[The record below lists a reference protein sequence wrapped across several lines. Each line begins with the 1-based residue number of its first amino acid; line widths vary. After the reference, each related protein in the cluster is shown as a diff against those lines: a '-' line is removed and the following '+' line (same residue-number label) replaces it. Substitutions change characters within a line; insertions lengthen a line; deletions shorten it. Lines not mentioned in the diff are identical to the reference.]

1 MAYKIIENLLDNV
14 YNFRNRELYCFI
26 DETSGEW
33 KSTSWRGFLD
43 KTEQIA
49 MGLIDLGVRPG
60 DMVAV
65 CSPNCPQMLSLDYAL
80 FMIRAVSVPINHHE
94 SQHVFN
100 HIMNLTEASVI
111 FVGDSKQYDMAVR
124 FVRSHPDNRLRKIV
138 LIWEDEKARDSYG
151 DLGESIWTLMAQKDK
166 PGLRDELDRRIE
178 EGDSKDLASVVFTT
192 GTTGMPKGVMLG
204 HEQIDAG
211 LEIHDRF
218 LVNLNP
224 GEVSLSY
231 LPMSHIFEKTW
242 LYMCVHRGLR
252 IAFCYDPA
260 KISYMLRTIN
270 PHVMCCVPRFWEK
283 LYTCY
288 FEYYNRQSWL
298 RRQLIRRAFHVGK
311 MRNLYYRRTGRRI
324 PWRVEREYRYW
335 DKHVF
340 SKLREQSG
348 LLKPGIYPTAGSML
362 NDKIMG
368 FFLKAGFDILLGY
381 GLTETTASVAIF
393 PFLNPVVGTV
403 GNPLDGIKLK
413 INDNG
418 EVMVKGPTVMRGY
431 YKAPEETR
439 AAFDEDGY
447 FHTGDVGFITRSGA
461 LVINGRLKEIYKT
474 STGKIVP
481 PLLIENTLMESP
493 LLERVVA
500 VADARKYV
508 TALVYPNMNELRRIA
523 GEKHWQYSGDDELL
537 SLGKTRE
544 LLMEEIEKRQKELA
558 DYMHVRNIG
567 IMPRDLS
574 VEAGELAV
582 SGKVRRKVVREN
594 FISIIDTLYP
604 DEFIDAD
611 PLFVSHQPY

>member
-100 HIMNLTEASVI
+100 HIMNLTEASVV
-111 FVGDSKQYDMAVR
+111 FVGDSKQYDMAVN
-124 FVRSHPDNRLRKIV
+124 FVKAHPDNRLRKIV
-138 LIWEDEKARDSYG
+138 LIWEDEKTRDSYG

-288 FEYYNRQSWL
+288 FEYYNRQNWL

-582 SGKVRRKVVREN
+582 SGKVRRKVVRQN

-604 DEFIDAD
+604 NEFIDAD

>member
-33 KSTSWRGFLD
+33 KSTSWKGFLD

-138 LIWEDEKARDSYG
+138 LIWEDEKTRGGYG

-166 PGLRDELDRRIE
+166 SGLRDELDRRIE

-403 GNPLDGIKLK
+403 GNPLEGIKLK

-447 FHTGDVGFITRSGA
+447 FHTGDVGFITGSGA

-474 STGKIVP
+474 STGTLVP

-537 SLGKTRE
+537 SLAKTRE

>member
-94 SQHVFN
+94 SQSVFD
-100 HIMNLTEASVI
+100 HIMNLTEASVV
-111 FVGDSKQYDMAVR
+111 FVGDSKQYDMAVN
-124 FVRSHPDNRLRKIV
+124 FIKAYPDNKLRKIV

-151 DLGESIWTLMAQKDK
+151 DIGESIWTLMAQKDK

-324 PWRVEREYRYW
+324 PWRVEREYCYW

-403 GNPLDGIKLK
+403 GNPLEGIKLK

-447 FHTGDVGFITRSGA
+447 FHTGDVGFITGSGA

-474 STGKIVP
+474 STGTLVP

-604 DEFIDAD
+604 NEFIDAD

>member
-138 LIWEDEKARDSYG
+138 LIWEDEKTRDSYG
-151 DLGESIWTLMAQKDK
+151 DFGESIWTLMAQKDK
-166 PGLRDELDRRIE
+166 TELRDELDRRIE

-324 PWRVEREYRYW
+324 PWRVEREYCYW

-403 GNPLDGIKLK
+403 GNPLEGIKLK

-447 FHTGDVGFITRSGA
+447 FHTGDVGFITGSGA

-474 STGKIVP
+474 STGKLVP

-537 SLGKTRE
+537 SLAKTRE
-544 LLMEEIEKRQKELA
+544 LLMEEIEKRQKEQA

-582 SGKVRRKVVREN
+582 SGKVRRKVVRQN

-604 DEFIDAD
+604 NEFIDAD

>member
-111 FVGDSKQYDMAVR
+111 FVGDSKQYDMAVN
-124 FVRSHPDNRLRKIV
+124 FVKAHPDNRLRKIV
-138 LIWEDEKARDSYG
+138 LIWEDEKTRDSYG

-218 LVNLNP
+218 LVDLNP

-260 KISYMLRTIN
+260 KISYMLRTIK

-403 GNPLDGIKLK
+403 GNPLEGIKLK

-447 FHTGDVGFITRSGA
+447 FHTGDVGFITGSGA

-474 STGKIVP
+474 STGKLVP

-523 GEKHWQYSGDDELL
+523 SEKHWQYSGDDELL
-537 SLGKTRE
+537 SLAKTRE

-582 SGKVRRKVVREN
+582 SGKVRRKVVRQN

-604 DEFIDAD
+604 NEFIDAD

>member
-1 MAYKIIENLLDNV
+1 
-14 YNFRNRELYCFI
+14 
-26 DETSGEW
+26 
-33 KSTSWRGFLD
+33 
-43 KTEQIA
+43 
-49 MGLIDLGVRPG
+49 
-60 DMVAV
+60 
-65 CSPNCPQMLSLDYAL
+65 MLCAA
-80 FMIRAVSVPINHHE
+80 F
-94 SQHVFN
+94 
-100 HIMNLTEASVI
+100 
-111 FVGDSKQYDMAVR
+111 
-124 FVRSHPDNRLRKIV
+124 
-138 LIWEDEKARDSYG
+138 
-151 DLGESIWTLMAQKDK
+151 LGETIHL
-166 PGLRDELDRRIE
+166 LFRI
-178 EGDSKDLASVVFTT
+178 
-192 GTTGMPKGVMLG
+192 
-204 HEQIDAG
+204 
-211 LEIHDRF
+211 
-218 LVNLNP
+218 
-224 GEVSLSY
+224 
-231 LPMSHIFEKTW
+231 
-242 LYMCVHRGLR
+242 
-252 IAFCYDPA
+252 
-260 KISYMLRTIN
+260 
-270 PHVMCCVPRFWEK
+270 
-283 LYTCY
+283 
-288 FEYYNRQSWL
+288 YNRQSWL

-324 PWRVEREYRYW
+324 PWRVEREYCYW

-403 GNPLDGIKLK
+403 GNPLEGIKLK

-447 FHTGDVGFITRSGA
+447 FHTGDVGFITGSGA

-474 STGKIVP
+474 STGKLVP

-537 SLGKTRE
+537 SLAKTRE
-544 LLMEEIEKRQKELA
+544 LLMEEIEKRQKEQA

-582 SGKVRRKVVREN
+582 SGKVRRKVVRQN

-604 DEFIDAD
+604 NEFIDAD

>member
-138 LIWEDEKARDSYG
+138 LIWEDEKTRGSYG

-260 KISYMLRTIN
+260 KISYMLRAIK

-288 FEYYNRQSWL
+288 FEYYNRQGWL
-298 RRQLIRRAFHVGK
+298 HRQLIRRAFHVGK

-447 FHTGDVGFITRSGA
+447 LHTGDVGFITGSGA

-474 STGKIVP
+474 STGKVIP
-481 PLLIENTLMESP
+481 PLLIENTLMESS

-604 DEFIDAD
+604 NEFIDAD

>member
-94 SQHVFN
+94 SQSVFD
-100 HIMNLTEASVI
+100 HIMNLTEASVV
-111 FVGDSKQYDMAVR
+111 FVGDSKQYDMAVN
-124 FVRSHPDNRLRKIV
+124 FIKAYPDNKLRKIV
-138 LIWEDEKARDSYG
+138 LIWEDEQARDSYG
-151 DLGESIWTLMAQKDK
+151 DIGESIWTLMAQKDK

-204 HEQIDAG
+204 HEQLDAG

-218 LVNLNP
+218 LVDLNP

-348 LLKPGIYPTAGSML
+348 LIKPGIYPTAGSML

-544 LLMEEIEKRQKELA
+544 LLMEEIDKRQKELA
-558 DYMHVRNIG
+558 DYMRVRNIG

>member
-100 HIMNLTEASVI
+100 HIMNLTEASVV
-111 FVGDSKQYDMAVR
+111 FVGDSKQYDMAVN
-124 FVRSHPDNRLRKIV
+124 FVKAHPDNRLRKIV
-138 LIWEDEKARDSYG
+138 LIWEDEKTRDSYG

-288 FEYYNRQSWL
+288 FEYYNRQNWL

-604 DEFIDAD
+604 NEFIDAD